1 MNYPVRSALWVLLVG
16 GLALLATVA
25 WQQFTRK
32 PIADAEQQLQARQL
46 LAVLPGQSYDNSPLS
61 NPLPLPRAQPPKSRI
76 LAAYRA
82 TRGTAAT
89 ALILVSQVQGY
100 AGPIRLSIAIAADG
114 RLIGTRV
121 IDQQESPGLGGRIS
135 DPQVNWLAQFANRR
149 LDARWA
155 LKRDQGNFD
164 QLAGATVTSRA
175 VIEAQ
180 HDALRYVDQHRTQL
194 LGGPG
199 HD

>member
-1 MNYPVRSALWVLLVG
+1 
-16 GLALLATVA
+16 
-25 WQQFTRK
+25 
-32 PIADAEQQLQARQL
+32 
-46 LAVLPGQSYDNSPLS
+46 
-61 NPLPLPRAQPPKSRI
+61 
-76 LAAYRA
+76 
-82 TRGTAAT
+82 
-89 ALILVSQVQGY
+89 
-100 AGPIRLSIAIAADG
+100 
-114 RLIGTRV
+114 
-121 IDQQESPGLGGRIS
+121 
-135 DPQVNWLAQFANRR
+135 VNWLAQFANRR

-155 LKRDQGNFD
+155 LKRDQGDFD